1 MNALERTKNIIC
13 RVLDFIEAS
22 PWKDIY
28 SSQIEML
35 NSRLDYPCE
44 LAIIG
49 RVKAGKSSFLNALL
63 GEDLAMVGSTET
75 TATINFF
82 KYGQPEDINRPVKVV
97 WSDGHTTW
105 ESSEFLDSLQGNDKA
120 TLQKS
125 NDIDHLEYFIPNPI
139 LSNITLVDTPGTG
152 ALVSE
157 HEQATNDYISAEW
170 NKLRQKHEK
179 QSVELKSRADAVVV
193 ITERVPTA
201 ETNKIV
207 SNFSNETSSFNALG
221 VMTKIDLETGTSAND
236 WRRRCTKYTEMLRNQ
251 LYQIIPVSA
260 GVYRAL
266 EKLRANGRLKKIQ
279 DQIHCIPQSDFDDVF
294 DDNRVNFLEESG
306 EYDDLY
312 TSYGLPYTSRVNLV
326 GDLEWKV
333 FYTIA
338 VELYHNDIE
347 TAINNLID
355 YSGMDKVRSIL
366 EQQFFSRSRIIRCA
380 KITSELKSI
389 LSELYVKRLYSL
401 RHNIANRP
409 TFLQI
414 IRNSN
419 ADSNTKNEFERF
431 VSQNIITKD
440 EYSKYEDALS
450 NLIADVEQL
459 QSEFSKTDKKTE
471 GLLLLEKFRD
481 IFPENE
487 YTELEMLL
495 GNADQE
501 AETIPSEIGRR
512 QVYWRGRRRTTYN
525 PEMCRLLD
533 IAIKTYENKL
543 SAIQ

>member
-1 MNALERTKNIIC
+1 MA
-13 RVLDFIEAS
+13 FIEAS

-28 SSQIEML
+28 SSQIEMIS
-35 NSRLDYPCE
+35 SRLDYPCE

-63 GEDLAMVGSTET
+63 GEDLAMVGTTET

-125 NDIDHLEYFIPNPI
+125 SDIDHLEYFIPNPI

-157 HEQATNDYISAEW
+157 HERATNEYISTEW
-170 NKLRQKHEK
+170 KKLRQKHEK

-193 ITERVPTA
+193 ITERVPTT
-201 ETNKIV
+201 ETNKII

-221 VMTKIDLETGTSAND
+221 VMTKIDLETGTSAKD
-236 WRRRCTKYTEMLRNQ
+236 WSRRCTKYTEMLRHQ

-260 GVYRAL
+260 GVYRAV
-266 EKLRANGRLKKIQ
+266 EKLKTNGRLKTIQ
-279 DQIHCIPQSDFDDVF
+279 EQIRRIPQSDFVDVF
-294 DDNRVNFLEESG
+294 DDNRVNFMEESG
-306 EYDDLY
+306 GYNDLY
-312 TSYGLPYTSRVNLV
+312 TSYGLPYISRVNLV

-338 VELYHNDIE
+338 TELYRNDVE
-347 TAINNLID
+347 TAINNLMD
-355 YSGMDKVRSIL
+355 YSGMNKVRSIL
-366 EQQFFSRSRIIRCA
+366 EQQFFNRSRIIRCA
-380 KITSELKSI
+380 KITSELKVI
-389 LSELYVKRLYSL
+389 LSELSIKRLYAL
-401 RHNIANRP
+401 RHNIANRQQ
-409 TFLQI
+409 FLHI
-414 IRNSN
+414 IRSSN
-419 ADSNTKNEFERF
+419 ADSSTKNDFESF
-431 VSQNIITKD
+431 VLQNIITKE

-450 NLIADVEQL
+450 NLIADVEHL

-471 GLLLLEKFRD
+471 GILLLEKFRD
-481 IFPENE
+481 VFPNNE
-487 YTELEMLL
+487 YTELETLL
-495 GNADQE
+495 GNVNHDAQII
-501 AETIPSEIGRR
+501 TSEIGRR

-533 IAIKTYENKL
+533 IVIKTYENKL
-543 SAIQ
+543 SSIQ